1 MNLKSFDRFEIADQ
15 HGRSCLRITE
25 FNKLSTEISKLCG
38 IKLPES
44 KRVMVEGRLRRR
56 VKILGLETFEE
67 YVKYLF
73 SATGVKHELVPMID
87 AITTNKTDFFR
98 ENAHFEF
105 LKSRVLPEA
114 EKLQRSN
121 FLAWSAG
128 CSTGE
133 EPYTLAIVLSEC
145 FERSKKNSFSIFAS
159 DISTEALSKAT
170 DAIYSLE
177 CIEVIP
183 MDLKKKYL
191 RKCKDPAKPQ
201 ARVCPEIRSLVNFSR
216 VNLIGDEYDV
226 PGDLDVV
233 FCRNVLIYF
242 DKATQEKVLG
252 RISAKLRTGGYL
264 FLGHSESIL
273 GMHLPLE
280 RAAMTVYKKT

>member
-1 MNLKSFDRFEIADQ
+1 MDLKSFNRFEIPDPRT
-15 HGRSCLRITE
+15 RSCLKITE
-25 FNKLSTEISKLCG
+25 FNRLSTEINKLCG
-38 IKLPES
+38 IKLPDS
-44 KRVMVEGRLRRR
+44 KLVMVEGRLRRR
-56 VKILGLETFEE
+56 VKVLGLETFEE

-73 SATGVKHELVPMID
+73 SETGAKHEMVPLID

-105 LKSRVLPEA
+105 LRSAVLPEV
-114 EKLQRSN
+114 EKLQRN
-121 FLAWSAG
+121 IFLAWSAG

-133 EPYTLAIVLSEC
+133 EPYSLAIVLSEY
-145 FERSKKNSFSIFAS
+145 FEKSKMHSFSIFAS
-159 DISTEALSKAT
+159 DISTEALNKAI

-191 RKCKDPAKPQ
+191 MKYKDPAKPQ
-201 ARVCPEIRSLVNFSR
+201 ARVCPGIRSLVNFSR
-216 VNLIGDEYDV
+216 VNLIEDEYDV

-273 GMHLPLE
+273 GMNLPLK
-280 RAAMTVYKKT
+280 RAAMTVYKKV